1 MIKNIMV
8 AVDGSDNNKIAVDYA
23 IDLAKKYGASLT
35 AVTVFDAAK
44 NEGMNYQKELVQ
56 ETNDKNLAYAVT
68 RAAEEKYP
76 LSTKQTF
83 GNPAHCLLEI
93 SKDFDLII
101 CGNLG
106 RSGFARL
113 MLGSVSEK
121 LVRFAKCPVYVA
133 RVKTDE

>member
-1 MIKNIMV
+1 M
-8 AVDGSDNNKIAVDYA
+8 DYA
-23 IDLAKKYGASLT
+23 IDLAKKYGAKLT

-56 ETNDKNLAYAVT
+56 ETNEKNLAYAVSK
-68 RAAEEKYP
+68 AAEEKYP
-76 LSTKQTF
+76 ISTVQTF

-93 SKDFDLII
+93 SKDYDII
-101 CGNLG
+101 VCGNLG

-121 LVRFAKCPVYVA
+121 LVRFAHCPVYVA
-133 RVKTDE
+133 RVKTE

>member
-1 MIKNIMV
+1 MIQNIMV
-8 AVDGSDNNKIAVDYA
+8 AVDGSDNNKVAVDYA
-23 IDLAKKYGASLT
+23 IDLAKRYGAKLT

-56 ETNDKNLAYAVT
+56 ETNDKNLAYAV
-68 RAAEEKYP
+68 AKASEMGYP
-76 LSTKQTF
+76 LSTVQSF

-93 SKDFDLII
+93 SQDYDLIV

-121 LVRFAKCPVYVA
+121 LVRFAHCPVYVA
-133 RVKTDE
+133 RVKTD

>member
-1 MIKNIMV
+1 MMQNIMV

-23 IDLAKKYGASLT
+23 VDLAKKYGAKLT
-35 AVTVFDAAK
+35 AVTVFDSSK

-56 ETNDKNLAYAVT
+56 ETNEKNLAYAVSK
-68 RAAEEKYP
+68 AAEEKYP
-76 LSTKQTF
+76 ISTVQTF

-93 SKDFDLII
+93 SKDYDII
-101 CGNLG
+101 VRGNLG

-121 LVRFAKCPVYVA
+121 LVRFAHCPVYVA
-133 RVKTDE
+133 RVKTE

>member
-1 MIKNIMV
+1 MMQNIMV

-23 IDLAKKYGASLT
+23 VDLAKKYGAKLT
-35 AVTVFDAAK
+35 AVTVFDSSK

-56 ETNDKNLAYAVT
+56 ETNEKNLAYAVSK
-68 RAAEEKYP
+68 AAEEKYP
-76 LSTKQTF
+76 ISTVQTF

-93 SKDFDLII
+93 SKDYDII
-101 CGNLG
+101 VCGNLG

-121 LVRFAKCPVYVA
+121 LVRFAHCPVYVV
-133 RVKTDE
+133 RVKE

>member
-1 MIKNIMV
+1 MIQNIMV
-8 AVDGSDNNKIAVDYA
+8 AVDGSDNNKVAVDYA
-23 IDLAKKYGASLT
+23 IDLAKKYEAKLT

-56 ETNDKNLAYAVT
+56 ETNDKNLAYAVAK
-68 RAAEEKYP
+68 AAEMHYP
-76 LSTKQTF
+76 ISTVQSF

-93 SKDFDLII
+93 SKDYDLIV

-121 LVRFAKCPVYVA
+121 LVRFAHCPVYVA
-133 RVKTDE
+133 RVKTD

>member
-1 MIKNIMV
+1 MMQNIMV

-23 IDLAKKYGASLT
+23 VDLAKKYGAKLT
-35 AVTVFDAAK
+35 AVTVFDSSK

-56 ETNDKNLAYAVT
+56 ETNEKNLAYAVSK
-68 RAAEEKYP
+68 AAEEKYP
-76 LSTKQTF
+76 ISTVQTF

-93 SKDFDLII
+93 SKDYDII
-101 CGNLG
+101 VCGNLG

-121 LVRFAKCPVYVA
+121 LVRFAHCPVYVA
-133 RVKTDE
+133 RVKTE